1 MKEPDFK
8 LYYNPYNVI
17 KRGKLINLC
26 NGGRGTGK
34 TFGYKYYTVKDFL
47 DNSGECVWVRRTDAA
62 LQEMT
67 KGNGFFKDIEQ
78 YFENEFK
85 SDGRTG
91 FIDNK
96 ECVHFIPLSQGNK
109 FKSVAFPNVN
119 KLIFDE
125 YIIGAED
132 NTQHYLR
139 NEVYLFLNLISTVFR
154 DRDNF
159 QVFLLGNFETVDN
172 PYMRYFN
179 VYPAKGQIFTS
190 NNDVLVQ
197 QYENKDFEEHIENTR
212 FGKLIKNTEF
222 GNFAIK
228 NKSLTDN
235 DKNIKQFN
243 NNMYFL
249 MGIKYNNFNFG
260 FWYNDND
267 ELIVSSKMNEKGY
280 IEIISDI
287 SVLISRI
294 KYSKNKYYELIKNK
308 IALDCLYFDNVVIK
322 RNFIDNFATI
332 FGGR

>member
-91 FIDNK
+91 FVDNK

-197 QYENKDFEEHIENTR
+197 QYENKEFEAKQSAYIT
-212 FGKLIKNTEF
+212 FKLKKEEEVYKKIQSATKQVLVEQKLDAVLDYRVIF
-222 GNFAIK
+222 VGGLDI
-228 NKSLTDN
+228 TDLVIA
-235 DKNIKQFN
+235 K
-243 NNMYFL
+243 L
-249 MGIKYNNFNFG
+249 
-260 FWYNDND
+260 
-267 ELIVSSKMNEKGY
+267 KG
-280 IEIISDI
+280 
-287 SVLISRI
+287 V
-294 KYSKNKYYELIKNK
+294 K
-308 IALDCLYFDNVVIK
+308 
-322 RNFIDNFATI
+322 
-332 FGGR
+332 